1 MLGESDVY
9 EDRMISIC
17 QWTNDRFVSCMC
29 YVLSQWCLWCTGNFC
44 PKLTLPV
51 PESLNRSCSASVKG
65 REGKCTAGAWLLHD
79 FCMSGY
85 WQGYMHMMQATIWSS
100 KTSSFWWQ
108 NGMSSFTWRLCF
120 LVFLGSNL
128 AMLQP
133 GRNLE
138 VQSLSV
144 DGGARGALFLS
155 DSSHHLASVPVKKAD
170 SRFELVPSEIL
181 LIDKILSPCI
191 TNGYCTLKLKDK
203 NTHTDIYIWIYIMF
217 VLIQIYINN

>member
-1 MLGESDVY
+1 MSMDKRQV
-9 EDRMISIC
+9 C
-17 QWTNDRFVSCMC
+17 QLH
-29 YVLSQWCLWCTGNFC
+29 VLCAFSMVFMMHRQF
-44 PKLTLPV
+44 LPQADFARTRD
-51 PESLNRSCSASVKG
+51 PEPFSCSAPIKG

-108 NGMSSFTWRLCF
+108 NVMSSFTWRLCF

-144 DGGARGALFLS
+144 DGGARG
-155 DSSHHLASVPVKKAD
+155 PRKKSWQPLWTGTLGD
-170 SRFELVPSEIL
+170 IVDWQNR
-181 LIDKILSPCI
+181 I
-191 TNGYCTLKLKDK
+191 TNG
-203 NTHTDIYIWIYIMF
+203 HA
-217 VLIQIYINN
+217 